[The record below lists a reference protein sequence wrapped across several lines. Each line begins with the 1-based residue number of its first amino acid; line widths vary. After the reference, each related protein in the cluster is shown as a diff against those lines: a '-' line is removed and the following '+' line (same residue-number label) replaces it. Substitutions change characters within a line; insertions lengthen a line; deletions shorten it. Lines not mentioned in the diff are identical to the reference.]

1 MRIQLQPM
9 PAAVFLGVMVCWFVF
24 AGIFV
29 FRKKLPQA
37 PERKRDSAFL
47 VGIVLQGA
55 AYATVWAFPRPYFT
69 PLLALPLPLEIALA
83 VVTLVVAVAS
93 VWIVLAGVRSLGKQW
108 SYAARLV
115 EEHELVTEGPYRLV
129 RNPIYTGM
137 LGMLVVTG
145 LAATRWFALL
155 VALVLFA
162 IGTAIRVHS
171 EEKLLRDAFGAEFE
185 AYARRVPAVFPRLY

>member
-1 MRIQLQPM
+1 MRIQLQPV

-29 FRKKLPQA
+29 FRKKPPQA
-37 PERKRDSAFL
+37 PERKRDRAFL

-55 AYATVWAFPRPYFT
+55 ACATVWAFARPYFT
-69 PLLALPLPLEIALA
+69 PLFALPLPLEIALA

-93 VWIVLAGVRSLGKQW
+93 AGVRTLGKQW

-145 LAATRWFALL
+145 LAVTRWFALL

-162 IGTAIRVHS
+162 IGTAIRVPS
-171 EEKLLRDAFGAEFE
+171 EEKLLRDAFGAAFE

>member
-1 MRIQLQPM
+1 
-9 PAAVFLGVMVCWFVF
+9 
-24 AGIFV
+24 
-29 FRKKLPQA
+29 
-37 PERKRDSAFL
+37 
-47 VGIVLQGA
+47 
-55 AYATVWAFPRPYFT
+55 
-69 PLLALPLPLEIALA
+69 
-83 VVTLVVAVAS
+83 
-93 VWIVLAGVRSLGKQW
+93 
-108 SYAARLV
+108 V